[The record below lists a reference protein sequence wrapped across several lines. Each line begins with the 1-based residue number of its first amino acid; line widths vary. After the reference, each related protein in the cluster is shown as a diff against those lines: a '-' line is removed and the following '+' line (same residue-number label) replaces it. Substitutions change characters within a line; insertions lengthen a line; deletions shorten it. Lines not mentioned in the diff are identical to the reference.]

1 MNYFFCSI
9 NPKDEWDIFL
19 FPAGNEDN
27 FLAHSKMNPG
37 DIMILVVGLQDKNVE
52 SGAYSILECTGDLF
66 KSEEY
71 DGKIRNRINAK
82 CLYHSG
88 SKPFMTREE
97 LSNYVHFPLRVP
109 VIANKNLYELTNE
122 LEKYI

>member
-9 NPKDEWDIFL
+9 NPLGDWNIFT
-19 FPAGNEDN
+19 FPSGNEDD
-27 FLAHSKMNPG
+27 FLAHSKMVPG
-37 DIMILVVGLQDKNVE
+37 DIMILVVGLQDKNIE
-52 SGAYSILECTGDLF
+52 SGAYSILECTSDLF

-97 LSNYVHFPLRVP
+97 LSNYTHFPLRVP
-109 VIANKNLYELTNE
+109 VIANKNLSELTSV
-122 LEKYI
+122 LDTYI

>member
-9 NPKDEWDIFL
+9 NPKDEWNIFT
-19 FPAGNEDN
+19 FPAGNEED
-27 FLAHSKMNPG
+27 FLAHSKMRPG
-37 DIMILVVGLQDKNVE
+37 DIMILVVGLQDKNIE

-71 DGKIRNRINAK
+71 NGKIRNRINAK

-97 LSNYVHFPLRVP
+97 LSYYVHFPLRVP
-109 VIANKNLYELTNE
+109 VIAKNNLYELTNE
-122 LEKYI
+122 LDKYI